1 MKARL
6 FLAIM
11 LGVTLVLAVVGGF
24 TLLWRFFVFAAF
36 ILLPSYL
43 WPRLAGRGIEGQT
56 GQTPE
61 LGQVGASF
69 EEEFTVSS
77 RSRVP
82 APLVEVREF
91 TDLPGYENAAAFGLS
106 SRGRQ
111 AWRTRVTCRRR
122 GRFTLG
128 ALDLKVADPL
138 GFFPVGRRLGAPR
151 EIIVYP
157 ATLELPFFQAL
168 PRLEPGADRR
178 RWLAS
183 ETGPGA
189 SRVREYS
196 SGDSLRHIHWPTTAH
211 TGELMVKEFDP
222 DRSGYSFK
230 NMWIVLE
237 MGPSTEGPGGGED
250 AAGECGVTIAAS
262 VAKRYLES
270 GKHVGMIAAG
280 DPEYV
285 FTPGSGEPQLERMLG
300 ALALLK
306 AGGGRA
312 ASDVLTDEAERF
324 DEGSALVV
332 IMPSDSPDII
342 SPLRRAADRGALVSV
357 VLLDSASFAGPAAA
371 GMTGAARAARSLAAG
386 GLQVY
391 IVRRGDRL
399 EEVLDS
405 RRVPWRQHHW
415 GAGS

>member
-6 FLAIM
+6 LLAIM
-11 LGVTLVLAVVGGF
+11 LGITLVLAVVGGF
-24 TLLWRFFVFAAF
+24 TLLWRFFAFAAF

-43 WPRLAGRGIEGQT
+43 WPRLAGRGIEGQA

-69 EEEFTVSS
+69 EEEFTVNN
-77 RSRVP
+77 RGRVP

-91 TDLPGYENAAAFGLS
+91 TDLPGHESAAAFGLS
-106 SRGRQ
+106 SRGRH

-128 ALDLKVADPL
+128 ALDVRIADPL
-138 GFFPVGRRLGAPR
+138 GFFPVERRLGAPR
-151 EIIVYP
+151 EIVVYP

-168 PRLEPGADRR
+168 PRLEPGLDHR

-230 NMWIVLE
+230 NMWIVLD
-237 MGPSTEGPGGGED
+237 MGPATGGPGKGEET
-250 AAGECGVTIAAS
+250 AGEYGVTIAAS
-262 VAKRYLES
+262 LAKKYLES

-285 FTPGSGEPQLERMLG
+285 FTPGSGEPHLERILE
-300 ALALLK
+300 ALALLN
-306 AGGGRA
+306 AGGDRSA
-312 ASDVLTDEAERF
+312 VDILADEADRF
-324 DEGSALVV
+324 DEGSALVF
-332 IMPSDSPDII
+332 ITPSDSPDII
-342 SPLRRAADRGALVSV
+342 SPLRRAADRGALVSAI
-357 VLLDSASFAGPAAA
+357 LLDSSSFASPSATGT
-371 GMTGAARAARSLAAG
+371 TGAARTARSLVAG

-399 EEVLDS
+399 GDVLDS

-415 GAGS
+415 GVGN